1 MSITA
6 GLVAEEHARQY
17 LVTQG
22 LTWVESN
29 FRCRLGEI
37 DLIMRHKEYLV
48 FVEVRARASRTFGG
62 ALESITI
69 HKQKKILKT
78 ASLYLLSSR
87 LHNTVPIRFDVVCI
101 EGVPPELTW
110 ISNAF
115 SQ

>member
-29 FRCRLGEI
+29 YRCRRGEI

-48 FVEVRARASRTFGG
+48 FVEVRARTSRTFGS

-78 ASLYLLSSR
+78 ASLYLLTRR
-87 LHNTVPIRFDVVCI
+87 LQDKVPVRFDVVSI
-101 EGVPPELTW
+101 EGAPPELTG